1 MLLADTYTRFIQGFD
16 TAGPKHAMTLLEEL
30 CNSTW
35 YNFFFL
41 GVYFKPISLPA
52 SSQPVSYTP

>member
-1 MLLADTYTRFIQGFD
+1 MRPRVLLADNYLTGGFD
-16 TAGPKHAMTLLEEL
+16 TAGPKHERLKEL
-30 CNSTW
+30 SNSTR
-35 YNFFFL
+35 YNSFL